1 MPKLSKES
9 SEKIS
14 ELSKEA
20 ETLVAQRRLK
30 EAVKKYDRALKL
42 VPEPV
47 ERYEATTWLVVAKGD
62 ALLAAGDVSGGA
74 DAFAY
79 ARYCFKG
86 DNPYVLLKEG
96 ICLFE
101 LGEPSRAL
109 QSLARAYM
117 SEGEKIFEGE
127 DPKYIAFLSMHL
139 KPQAGKK
146 AIAKDIHLPD
156 ISSAEI
162 ERTLSELKVLL
173 GKHALERLR
182 SARPTAPLASL
193 VVGYNHPEI
202 LDVPLFG
209 YRTAKDRP
217 AWLPRDYRHFADDDL
232 QLGGPDVASLVGR
245 LALASPDR
253 RPKAREVCLD
263 IARRLGASVAKVLDV
278 APSFVAYATDFDGRD
293 LKENFKAL
301 GLDVDALG
309 KSKAKP
315 KARK

>member
-47 ERYEATTWLVVAKGD
+47 ERYEATTWLLVAKGD

-117 SEGEKIFEGE
+117 SG
-127 DPKYIAFLSMHL
+127 
-139 KPQAGKK
+139 
-146 AIAKDIHLPD
+146 
-156 ISSAEI
+156 
-162 ERTLSELKVLL
+162 
-173 GKHALERLR
+173 
-182 SARPTAPLASL
+182 
-193 VVGYNHPEI
+193 
-202 LDVPLFG
+202 
-209 YRTAKDRP
+209 
-217 AWLPRDYRHFADDDL
+217 
-232 QLGGPDVASLVGR
+232 
-245 LALASPDR
+245 
-253 RPKAREVCLD
+253 
-263 IARRLGASVAKVLDV
+263 
-278 APSFVAYATDFDGRD
+278 
-293 LKENFKAL
+293 
-301 GLDVDALG
+301 
-309 KSKAKP
+309 
-315 KARK
+315 